1 MFADNFDGEK
11 QARKDEEEA
20 RKKEEEKAEADAM
33 NLVMELKS
41 TRIFRITAN
50 CSCRTLCS
58 ISESKNKDL
67 VEAMCHV
74 GSILNRRHVIL
85 NVYETVFLNFIPYC
99 TVQWH
104 RFYLFNYSANEPQIH
119 KIELNRRSSFESYYL
134 SKDFTG
140 PRILETLKVGLGYKT
155 KKLVRF

>member
-41 TRIFRITAN
+41 IRLFRITAN
-50 CSCRTLCS
+50 CSCRTLCF
-58 ISESKNKDL
+58 ISEAKNRDF
-67 VEAMCHV
+67 VEQTDV
-74 GSILNRRHVIL
+74 RSILNRRHVIL

-104 RFYLFNYSANEPQIH
+104 RFYLFNYSTNEPQIH

-140 PRILETLKVGLGYKT
+140 PYNDNIIIETLKVGLG
-155 KKLVRF
+155 